1 MLLLPPYRTEIH
13 MNIYDFINFL
23 RRKYDIF
30 KNSLYAFYRWQ
41 DSLFDYMDITR
52 TTPDES
58 YVLMKPDDLTPDT
71 WINDYITNIF
81 YEYFP
86 GKDRIYL
93 DG

>member
-1 MLLLPPYRTEIH
+1 

-30 KNSLYAFYRWQ
+30 KNSPYAFDRWK
-41 DSLFDYMDITR
+41 DSLFDYMDITKM
-52 TTPDES
+52 TSGKSYALIKPEDSTPE
-58 YVLMKPDDLTPDT
+58 T

-93 DG
+93 DD